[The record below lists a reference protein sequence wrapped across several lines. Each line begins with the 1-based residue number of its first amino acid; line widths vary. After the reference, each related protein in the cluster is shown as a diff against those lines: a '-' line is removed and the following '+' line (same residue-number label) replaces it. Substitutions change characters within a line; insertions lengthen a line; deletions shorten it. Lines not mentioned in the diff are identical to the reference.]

1 MTGAPPAVLVAF
13 DTASTPDR
21 ISGAAHIGASRVTS
35 RRWALLPSPSTP
47 DHTRFAVS
55 LNGRTI
61 GELGVRCRVAGA
73 RWSALVEVSGDMS
86 DPEVS
91 AGVGAFAAAF
101 AEVVRATDPSLRQ
114 IAGQPSSTH
123 PLPPPPPPPPPPAAP
138 PATAASAQRLPP
150 FPPPPPP
157 PPPPQPNVA
166 QAFAAIPAPPP
177 PPPPPPAAPLPQH
190 QVAPAFAPPPAA
202 IPAPRPEAW
211 APAAPPPTSRESI
224 EAEAEAEATVLT
236 PRSRAA
242 RAPSW
247 TLTLSDGMTFAVTGA
262 TVIGRRPTPPALH
275 ADAATLALPDPQR
288 MLSKTHALIEVEA
301 DAIWVTDLDS
311 TNGTDIISGDGTAR
325 TIAPHERCRV
335 LSGQTVSFGELP
347 VRVDRP

>member
-1 MTGAPPAVLVAF
+1 
-13 DTASTPDR
+13 
-21 ISGAAHIGASRVTS
+21 
-35 RRWALLPSPSTP
+35 
-47 DHTRFAVS
+47 
-55 LNGRTI
+55 
-61 GELGVRCRVAGA
+61 
-73 RWSALVEVSGDMS
+73 MS

-91 AGVGAFAAAF
+91 SGVGAFATAF
-101 AEVVRATDPSLRQ
+101 ADVVRATDPSLRQ
-114 IAGQPSSTH
+114 IAGTPSSSH
-123 PLPPPPPPPPPPAAP
+123 PLPPPPPAAP

-275 ADAATLALPDPQR
+275 ADAATLALPRHTHSSRSKR
-288 MLSKTHALIEVEA
+288 MRSGSPTSTPRTAPTSFPATAPRAPSRHMSDAVCCPARLCRSGSCLFGSTGREA
-301 DAIWVTDLDS
+301 
-311 TNGTDIISGDGTAR
+311 
-325 TIAPHERCRV
+325 
-335 LSGQTVSFGELP
+335 
-347 VRVDRP
+347 VRPG